1 MTSTYF
7 LNCIMG
13 NVLMTKLSP
22 TLPKKVYL
30 GLSSTAPQVDGT
42 GVSEPLASAGYQRVE
57 LTNLGEPVNGVVSNG
72 GEIQFD
78 ESSASWGTITHF
90 VLFDSPTDGN
100 LLMFNQL
107 SQSRSVET
115 ATIVMVKTGSLKLT
129 LANPKVT
136 P

>member
-1 MTSTYF
+1 MTSTYL

-13 NVLMTKLSP
+13 NVFKTKENP
-22 TLPKKVYL
+22 TLPNKVYL
-30 GLSSTAPQVDGT
+30 GLSSTAPAVDGS

-115 ATIVMVKTGSLKLT
+115 ATLVMVKTGSLKLT
-129 LANPKVT
+129 LANPTVT